1 LTANSEN
8 HWEKHA
14 KQWELVGQPLRPSAE
29 DTDCFS
35 DVVRQYAKAN
45 SEPAPLALLLGV
57 TPEIA
62 HMHWPAGTRLIAAD
76 YSSQMIR
83 AVWLMQAQH
92 DRLAFSSDW
101 CRLPLQDHTAGIVI
115 GDGCFTLLS
124 YPDGY
129 QDLAREVHRVLR
141 DDGLLI
147 IRFFV
152 SVDTA
157 TTPAAVHAQLLAGEI
172 GNFHIF
178 KFRLAIALQQS
189 ASEGVCIGDVWDNWN
204 TQGYDIEAL
213 ATQLNWQPEVIRT
226 IDAYRG
232 MPARYT
238 FPTVAEVEAVLS
250 PGFERVAQYHHDYE
264 FGENCPTLVLRPCSR

>member
-1 LTANSEN
+1 MSENLEN

-14 KQWELVGQPLRPSAE
+14 KQWELVGQPLRPSPE
-29 DTDCFS
+29 DIDCFS
-35 DVVRQYAKAN
+35 AIVAQFSDEQSRQ
-45 SEPAPLALLLGV
+45 PLTALLLGV

-62 HMHWPAGTRLIAAD
+62 HMHWPENSRLIAAD

-83 AVWLMQAQH
+83 AVWTMQGQPG
-92 DRLAFSSDW
+92 RLAISSDW
-101 CRLPLQDHTAGIVI
+101 RSLPLQGHEAGIVI
-115 GDGCFTLLS
+115 GDGCFTLLP

-129 QDLAREVHRVLR
+129 QALARELRRVLR

-152 SVDTA
+152 SAGEV
-157 TTPAAVHAQLLAGEI
+157 TTPEDIHAQLLAGAI

-189 ASEGVCIGDVWDNWN
+189 AADGVCVGDVWESWN
-204 TQGYDIEAL
+204 SQGHDIDAL
-213 ATQLNWQPEVIRT
+213 AAQLNWQPEVIRT

-238 FPTVAEVEAVLS
+238 YPTVAEVETALS
-250 PGFERVAQYHHDYE
+250 PWFEPLAQYNHDYE
-264 FGENCPTLVLRPCSR
+264 FGENCPTLVLRPCGG